1 MAGPGFPR
9 GGADQKGGRVDPPLS
24 WRSPILLELP
34 LPVDPPLD
42 NVRKADLA
50 AWWRHL
56 IDEIR
61 CRRHRRPFPCVRSP

>member
-1 MAGPGFPR
+1 MSLFTEM
-9 GGADQKGGRVDPPLS
+9 DS
-24 WRSPILLELP
+24 
-34 LPVDPPLD
+34 PLD

-61 CRRHRRPFPCVRSP
+61 RRHHRRPFPCVRSP